1 MKLSELKPAP
11 GSNHRRKIVG
21 RGRASGHGAT
31 ATRGTKG
38 QNSRKG
44 KSPWLG
50 FEGGQMPLVRRTP
63 KRGFNNK
70 DFAIRYSVVNLD
82 VLAAR
87 FKEGEEVNP
96 RILKDK
102 GIVKKDLP
110 IKILGNGEIKFSLF
124 VKAHAFSKSGREKIL
139 AGGGKIE
146 QVKW

>member
-1 MKLSELKPAP
+1 MKLQDLKPAA
-11 GSNHRRKIVG
+11 GSHHRRKIVG
-21 RGRASGHGAT
+21 RGRATGHGAT

-63 KRGFNNK
+63 KRGFNHK

-82 VLAAR
+82 LLAAR
-87 FKEGEEVNP
+87 FKAGEEVNP
-96 RILKDK
+96 QVLRDK
-102 GIVKKDLP
+102 GIIKKNLP
-110 IKILGNGEIKFSLF
+110 IKILGNGEIKFPLS
-124 VKAHAFSKSGREKIL
+124 VKAHSFSKIGKEKIL
-139 AGGGKIE
+139 AGGGNIE